1 MRGKVPCVAMRIR
14 IVTNRNISLTDA
26 LLAAMRC
33 HLGSGRRKP
42 RNCTLLATVVL
53 VACGC
58 AAVPDVDEQIAEATS
73 TSAASPLIL
82 DADGTQNFA
91 QSRRTLSA
99 LTTDAAGDAALD
111 RHLAIEQAVAGT
123 PLTAGNATQLLRDGE
138 GTFAAVFDA
147 IAQARHHINLEY
159 YTLEDVEYSGRKL
172 SALLLEK
179 RRAGVAVNIIYDS
192 YGSTNTPSAFF
203 ETLKSAGVNLVAFH
217 PVNPLEAVAEGY
229 SPNDRNHRKIM
240 IVDGK
245 VAVVGGVNLASYYQ
259 SKTPGDGSGSN
270 AEGENRAPQPDEP
283 EDWRDLSVRI
293 EGPAVAQ
300 LQGLF
305 LGHWRSE
312 GGPPLDQTGFY
323 PKPKTA
329 GDQIVRII
337 GSSPQQ
343 DFSRYYLTLISAIRS
358 AEQRIW
364 LTTAYFVPT
373 FEEKHALIAAAE
385 RGVDV
390 RLMLPA
396 VSDASQAVAVAHSH
410 YGDLL
415 EAGVKIFEIEHVI
428 LHSKSVTIDGVW
440 SAVGSSNFDHR
451 SVLFNDEVEAIVLGR
466 KTAGELE
473 KVFEQDRATAKEIR
487 LEHWEKRPITDRMTD
502 FFQRGLQYLL

>member
-1 MRGKVPCVAMRIR
+1 MRRQLK
-14 IVTNRNISLTDA
+14 
-26 LLAAMRC
+26 
-33 HLGSGRRKP
+33 RKP
-42 RNCTLLATVVL
+42 RNYALLAIVAV

-58 AAVPDVDEQIAEATS
+58 AAVRDVDDQIADATS
-73 TSAASPLIL
+73 TSSASSLIL
-82 DADGTQNFA
+82 AADGTLNVV
-91 QSRRTLSA
+91 QSQRTLGTLATDSIADA
-99 LTTDAAGDAALD
+99 LLE

-123 PLTAGNATQLLRDGE
+123 PLTSGNATELLRDGD
-138 GTFAAVFDA
+138 GTFAAVFAA

-172 SALLLEK
+172 SDLLLEK

-192 YGSTNTPSAFF
+192 YGSSDTPGEFF
-203 ETLKSAGVNLVAFH
+203 DTLKSAGVNLLSFH

-240 IVDGK
+240 IVDGT
-245 VAVVGGVNLASYYQ
+245 VAIVGGVNLATYYQ
-259 SKTPGDGSGSN
+259 SKTPGGSSGSSGGSVETDQ
-270 AEGENRAPQPDEP
+270 AAKKDRP
-283 EDWRDLSVRI
+283 EDWRDLSIRI

-305 LGHWRSE
+305 LGHWQSE
-312 GGPPLDQTGFY
+312 GGPALDRSTFY
-323 PKPKTA
+323 PKLEA
-329 GDQIVRII
+329 VGDQTIRII

-343 DFSRYYLTLISAIRS
+343 DFSRYYVTLISAIRS
-358 AEQRIW
+358 AKQRIW

-390 RLMLPA
+390 RLILPA

-428 LHSKSVTIDGVW
+428 LHSKSVIIDGVW

-451 SVLFNDEVEAIVLGR
+451 SVLFNDEVEAIILGR
-466 KTAGELE
+466 KTAEDLE
-473 KVFEQDRATAKEIR
+473 QVFEQDQATAKEIT
-487 LEHWEKRPITDRMTD
+487 LEQWEQRPITDRVTD
-502 FFQRGLQYLL
+502 FFQRSLQYLL

>member
-1 MRGKVPCVAMRIR
+1 MHFGLGK
-14 IVTNRNISLTDA
+14 
-26 LLAAMRC
+26 
-33 HLGSGRRKP
+33 RKP
-42 RNCTLLATVVL
+42 RNYALLAVL
-53 VACGC
+53 ALTAGGC
-58 AAVPDVDEQIAEATS
+58 STVPDVDEQIVEATS

-82 DADGTQNFA
+82 GADGTLNVV
-91 QSRRTLSA
+91 QSQRTLATLATDSA
-99 LTTDAAGDAALD
+99 ADVLLN
-111 RHLAIEQAVAGT
+111 RHLEIEQAVAGT
-123 PLTAGNATQLLRDGE
+123 PLTSGNATELLRDGD
-138 GTFAAVFDA
+138 GTFAAVFAA

-159 YTLEDVEYSGRKL
+159 YTLEDIEYSGRKL
-172 SALLLEK
+172 SDLLLEK

-192 YGSTNTPSAFF
+192 YGSSDTPGEFF
-203 ETLKSAGVNLVAFH
+203 DQLKSAGVNLLSFH

-240 IVDGK
+240 IVDGRIGI
-245 VAVVGGVNLASYYQ
+245 VGGVNLASYYQ
-259 SKTPGDGSGSN
+259 SKTPVGGLGSSGDS
-270 AEGENRAPQPDEP
+270 AEKDPAAKKDRP
-283 EDWRDLSVRI
+283 EDWQDLSIRI

-312 GGPPLDQTGFY
+312 GGPALDQSTFY

-329 GDQIVRII
+329 GDQIIRII

-343 DFSRYYLTLISAIRS
+343 DFSRYYVTLISAIRS

-390 RLMLPA
+390 RLILPA

-428 LHSKSVTIDGVW
+428 LHSKMVTIDGVW

-451 SVLFNDEVEAIVLGR
+451 SVLFNDEVEAIILGR
-466 KTAGELE
+466 RTAEDLE
-473 KVFEQDRATAKEIR
+473 QVFEQDQATAKEIA
-487 LEHWEKRPITDRMTD
+487 LEQWEQRPIADRVTD
-502 FFQRGLQYLL
+502 FFQRSLQYLL

>member
-1 MRGKVPCVAMRIR
+1 
-14 IVTNRNISLTDA
+14 
-26 LLAAMRC
+26 
-33 HLGSGRRKP
+33 
-42 RNCTLLATVVL
+42 
-53 VACGC
+53 
-58 AAVPDVDEQIAEATS
+58 
-73 TSAASPLIL
+73 
-82 DADGTQNFA
+82 
-91 QSRRTLSA
+91 
-99 LTTDAAGDAALD
+99 
-111 RHLAIEQAVAGT
+111 
-123 PLTAGNATQLLRDGE
+123 
-138 GTFAAVFDA
+138 
-147 IAQARHHINLEY
+147 
-159 YTLEDVEYSGRKL
+159 
-172 SALLLEK
+172 
-179 RRAGVAVNIIYDS
+179 VNIIYDS
-192 YGSTNTPSAFF
+192 YGSSDTPGEFF
-203 ETLKSAGVNLVAFH
+203 DQLKSAGVNLLSFH

-240 IVDGK
+240 IVDGRIGI
-245 VAVVGGVNLASYYQ
+245 VGGVNLASYYQ
-259 SKTPGDGSGSN
+259 SKTPVGGLGSSGDS
-270 AEGENRAPQPDEP
+270 AEKDPAAKKDRP
-283 EDWRDLSVRI
+283 EDWQDLSIRI

-312 GGPPLDQTGFY
+312 GGPALDQSTFY

-329 GDQIVRII
+329 GDQIIRII

-343 DFSRYYLTLISAIRS
+343 DFSRYYVTLISAIRS

-390 RLMLPA
+390 RLILPA

-428 LHSKSVTIDGVW
+428 LHSKMVTIDGVW

-451 SVLFNDEVEAIVLGR
+451 SVLFNDEVEAIILGR
-466 KTAGELE
+466 RTAEDLE
-473 KVFEQDRATAKEIR
+473 QVFEQDQATAKEIA
-487 LEHWEKRPITDRMTD
+487 LEQWEQRPIADRVTD
-502 FFQRGLQYLL
+502 FFQRSLQYLL

>member
-1 MRGKVPCVAMRIR
+1 MRRQLK
-14 IVTNRNISLTDA
+14 
-26 LLAAMRC
+26 
-33 HLGSGRRKP
+33 RKP
-42 RNCTLLATVVL
+42 RNYALLAIVAV

-58 AAVPDVDEQIAEATS
+58 AAVRDVDDQIADATS
-73 TSAASPLIL
+73 TSSASSLIL
-82 DADGTQNFA
+82 AADGTLNVV
-91 QSRRTLSA
+91 QSQRTLGTLATDSTADA
-99 LTTDAAGDAALD
+99 LLE

-123 PLTAGNATQLLRDGE
+123 PLTSGNATELLRDGD
-138 GTFAAVFDA
+138 GTFAAVFAA

-172 SALLLEK
+172 SDLLLEK

-192 YGSTNTPSAFF
+192 YGSSDTPGEFF
-203 ETLKSAGVNLVAFH
+203 DTLKSAGVNLLSFH

-240 IVDGK
+240 IVDGRIGI
-245 VAVVGGVNLASYYQ
+245 VGGVNLATYYQ
-259 SKTPGDGSGSN
+259 SKTPGGSSGSSGGSGETDQ
-270 AEGENRAPQPDEP
+270 AAKKDRP
-283 EDWRDLSVRI
+283 EDWRDLSIRI

-305 LGHWRSE
+305 LGHWQSE
-312 GGPPLDQTGFY
+312 GGPALDRSTFY
-323 PKPKTA
+323 PKLEA
-329 GDQIVRII
+329 VGDQTIRII

-343 DFSRYYLTLISAIRS
+343 DFSRYYVTLISAIRS
-358 AEQRIW
+358 AKQRIW

-390 RLMLPA
+390 RLILPA

-428 LHSKSVTIDGVW
+428 LHSKSVIIDGVW

-451 SVLFNDEVEAIVLGR
+451 SVLFNDEVEAIILGR
-466 KTAGELE
+466 KTAEDLE
-473 KVFEQDRATAKEIR
+473 QVFEQDQATAKEIT
-487 LEHWEKRPITDRMTD
+487 LEQWEQRPITDRVTD
-502 FFQRGLQYLL
+502 FFQRSLQYLL